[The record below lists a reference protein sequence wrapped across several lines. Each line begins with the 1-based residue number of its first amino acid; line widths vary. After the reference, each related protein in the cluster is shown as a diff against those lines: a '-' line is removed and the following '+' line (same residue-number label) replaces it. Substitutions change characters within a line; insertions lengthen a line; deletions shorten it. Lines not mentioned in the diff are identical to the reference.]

1 LNINNLLPYN
11 TTQFKGEI
19 LSRKEYFNHS
29 IPYIKKVVLTDPTK
43 RMENVSLVASIED
56 LSLTNNKIF
65 LLEHSEE
72 SPFFLM
78 ENGMVSRIRN

>member
-1 LNINNLLPYN
+1 M
-11 TTQFKGEI
+11 
-19 LSRKEYFNHS
+19 
-29 IPYIKKVVLTDPTK
+29 VLTDPTK
-43 RMENVSLVASIED
+43 RLENINIVSSIDD